1 MASAKDSGSNTEK
14 TSPYIEELNA
24 RHARFVALGG
34 GKDLQMEMKGW
45 TPLKDLVT
53 DQHRHIVFDLSASGL
68 SNEDVAAVVGISKER
83 LQELFKVEIATAYQL
98 CHASLSRSLY
108 YQGIA
113 GDEKAATN
121 WLKYHNRSKWAA
133 KQQLAGTPDGEAIK
147 VEETS
152 SKSLLNALLQGMLTD
167 PDLKGSTK
175 ERKQPKSDAKAPAKA
190 TKPGKEK
197 LKVIK
202 KLREEDD
209 EK

>member
-1 MASAKDSGSNTEK
+1 V
-14 TSPYIEELNA
+14 EELNQ
-24 RHARFVALGG
+24 RHQRFIALGG
-34 GKDLQMEMKGW
+34 KRDLQMDMKGW

-53 DQHRHIVFDLSASGL
+53 DLHRKIVFDLSASGL

-133 KQQLAGTPDGEAIK
+133 KQQVSGDPDGAPIK
-147 VEETS
+147 TEDAS
-152 SKSLLNALLQGMLTD
+152 SKTLLNALLQGMMTD
-167 PDLKGSTK
+167 PDLKGANKEVKRPESHEKTAPVKSAKKTGKTK
-175 ERKQPKSDAKAPAKA
+175 IVKKVRK
-190 TKPGKEK
+190 E
-197 LKVIK
+197 IN
-202 KLREEDD
+202 E
-209 EK
+209 